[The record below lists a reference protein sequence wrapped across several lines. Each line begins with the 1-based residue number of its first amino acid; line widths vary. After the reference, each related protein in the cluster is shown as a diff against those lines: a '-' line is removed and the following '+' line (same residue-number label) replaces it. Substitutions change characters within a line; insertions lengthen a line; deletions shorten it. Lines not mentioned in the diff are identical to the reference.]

1 MKFWLS
7 LASIR
12 ESAQLPQ
19 LAQSAE
25 QLGFHGLMVGDELI
39 RPDRRGARPAAVSES
54 ATDTEVP
61 DPWVLFAHLGA
72 VTRTLCFASNGYLAA
87 LRDPLTVA
95 KSVATA
101 AVLTQGRI
109 VLGVAAGS
117 REEEY
122 RAAHADFATRGR
134 RLDELLG
141 ALRELLTGRFVNHEG
156 VFYSFAGV
164 LTPVP
169 ASAVRIW
176 CGGASE
182 PALQRAARQD
192 GWLAPPLTIAQA
204 DTAVAAIRI
213 LRRDAGLPESG
224 FEVGLPLAEPV
235 TQETVDGLGEIGV
248 DDLIVPAPWQPTAW
262 DGTTWLERAEDAAH
276 LEVKRAALER
286 YAARVIHKLR

>member
-1 MKFWLS
+1 M
-7 LASIR
+7 R
-12 ESAQLPQ
+12 ESVQLPQ

-39 RPDRRGARPAAVSES
+39 RPDRRGARPALSES
-54 ATDTEVP
+54 VTDAEVP
-61 DPWVLFAHLGA
+61 DAWVLFASLGA
-72 VTRTLCFASNGYLAA
+72 HTRTLRFASNGYLAA

-101 AVLTQGRI
+101 AVLTQERI

-134 RLDELLG
+134 RLDELLV
-141 ALRELLTGRFVNHEG
+141 AVRELLTGRFVNHEG

-164 LTPVP
+164 LTPRP
-169 ASAVRIW
+169 ASPVRIW

-182 PALQRAARQD
+182 PALERAARQD
-192 GWLAPPLTIAQA
+192 GWLAPPMTLAQA

-235 TQETVDGLGEIGV
+235 TQETVDALGEIGV
-248 DDLIVPAPWQPTAW
+248 DDLIVPVPWQPAAW
-262 DGTTWLERAEDAAH
+262 DGTTWLERAEDAAR